1 MLLAGCPVPPEA
13 ELSLTAD
20 RTTFDGRFERAIVRV
35 SALAPDGTPG
45 AGVVK
50 LTAAVGSFVEGSQL
64 TLAQGTGSAT
74 YRCDPGEDPAC
85 SGAVRIGAEWQG
97 VSRSLV
103 LRVTPSDPN
112 VRPRWSVV
120 PTLQPLRLN
129 AVATAPD
136 GTVWAVGERGLLLPF
151 RSGAWGT
158 PSPTGV
164 TTTLRALAIGAD
176 GRFDLAGDEGTLL
189 SGRPGELATVQHSA
203 TSATFT
209 GVARFQRTL
218 FVTTADGRAGPW
230 DVDLVL
236 SEVSPRPLGGL
247 VASDTRLVVF
257 GVDTLAAWT
266 GSRFEPV
273 PQPVSG
279 DWRQARLDSGGL
291 WLLGQRLAVQNAPVL
306 VQNPGAD
313 LKLADWRSTNLPP
326 GEPRAM
332 AWGQGST
339 DRFVVTD
346 DSIFR
351 FQEAIGWQD
360 LEAPSGGRAIAALGG
375 GQVLVVGLPGVSLLR
390 VR

>member
-1 MLLAGCPVPPEA
+1 M
-13 ELSLTAD
+13 
-20 RTTFDGRFERAIVRV
+20 
-35 SALAPDGTPG
+35 
-45 AGVVK
+45 
-50 LTAAVGSFVEGSQL
+50 
-64 TLAQGTGSAT
+64 
-74 YRCDPGEDPAC
+74 
-85 SGAVRIGAEWQG
+85 
-97 VSRSLV
+97 
-103 LRVTPSDPN
+103 
-112 VRPRWSVV
+112 
-120 PTLQPLRLN
+120 
-129 AVATAPD
+129 
-136 GTVWAVGERGLLLPF
+136 
-151 RSGAWGT
+151 
-158 PSPTGV
+158 
-164 TTTLRALAIGAD
+164 
-176 GRFDLAGDEGTLL
+176 
-189 SGRPGELATVQHSA
+189 
-203 TSATFT
+203 
-209 GVARFQRTL
+209 
-218 FVTTADGRAGPW
+218 
-230 DVDLVL
+230 
-236 SEVSPRPLGGL
+236 
-247 VASDTRLVVF
+247 
-257 GVDTLAAWT
+257 
-266 GSRFEPV
+266 